1 MKFTYTSCYF
11 KDACWRLNNEYALVT
26 AQAEREVFSNKTSS
40 FNWAAFTLRND
51 TAKGEG
57 IRGPC
62 KMFSFAFHVLLLE
75 IISHHAFAVDVSFT
89 NSFFASLDEDQNVK
103 LYWNVSRKTKEI
115 FFTVEANTLGW
126 IGFGISRGQGKMQGA
141 DIVIGWVKDGKPYFQ
156 DRHAD
161 GYMVPDVDS
170 QQDYELIS
178 LSEDNGK
185 TIMKFKRKFD
195 TCDTDDIKIESGTTK
210 VIYAYHPDDPSSESS
225 IPRHSPANRG
235 PRSVLLLNSAKKDSI
250 LPPDAKYFDIRHNKT
265 AVPGDETSYMCVAF
279 EIPKLNEAHH
289 IVQIDPVI
297 QAGHEGVVHH
307 MLLYQCRDDV
317 PEHHLNYT
325 GRCYSSNMPP
335 PLRQCSGSSTIFAWA
350 VGGKEFYFP
359 KHVGFPIGTPDS
371 PKVVILE
378 VHYDN
383 PQEREGMIDSSGL
396 RLYYTKRLRKYDAG
410 MLYVGAA
417 VDRSMMIPPKEKS
430 WEFNGFCSEECTK
443 EGLRNSKLPEGGISV
458 IASGLHTHLAGR
470 KVILRHIR
478 NGLELPEIARDEHY
492 DFNFQEYHLLDKE
505 IHIAPGDSLIT
516 KCIYDTQD
524 RNWVTN
530 GGISTREEMCLSFLV
545 YYPKVNFSRCVS
557 WEKPAWQKWNDEY
570 VKQNYSLLRKPSFWT
585 KEVNQGLR
593 EAYRDTNEIY
603 ARCLARADIALPGLG
618 YKETQKPLIK
628 TPYKPK
634 PSCDIVSMATRGVVP
649 GSLGVLIAVFSLI
662 TFVH

>member
-1 MKFTYTSCYF
+1 RFPSYF
-11 KDACWRLNNEYALVT
+11 LSTHTFL
-26 AQAEREVFSNKTSS
+26 S
-40 FNWAAFTLRND
+40 
-51 TAKGEG
+51 
-57 IRGPC
+57 
-62 KMFSFAFHVLLLE
+62 
-75 IISHHAFAVDVSFT
+75 
-89 NSFFASLDEDQNVK
+89 SLDEDQNVK
-103 LYWNVSRKTKEI
+103 LYWNVSETRKEI
-115 FFTVEANTLGW
+115 LFTVEANTLGW
-126 IGFGISRGQGKMQGA
+126 VGFGISSGQGKMEGA

-156 DRHAD
+156 VLNDFSMPIFHHGQALKL
-161 GYMVPDVDS
+161 
-170 QQDYELIS
+170 YE
-178 LSEDNGK
+178 
-185 TIMKFKRKFD
+185 
-195 TCDTDDIKIESGTTK
+195 
-210 VIYAYHPDDPSSESS
+210 
-225 IPRHSPANRG
+225 
-235 PRSVLLLNSAKKDSI
+235 
-250 LPPDAKYFDIRHNKT
+250 
-265 AVPGDETSYMCVAF
+265 
-279 EIPKLNEAHH
+279 
-289 IVQIDPVI
+289 
-297 QAGHEGVVHH
+297 
-307 MLLYQCRDDV
+307 CRDDV

-417 VDRSMMIPPKEKS
+417 VDQSMMIPPKEKS

-443 EGLRNSKLPEGGISV
+443 EGLRNSKLPEGGINV

-505 IHIAPGDSLIT
+505 IHIASGDSLIT

-570 VKQNYSLLRKPSFWT
+570 VKQNYSLLLKPSFWN

-603 ARCLARADIALPGLG
+603 ARCLARAHIALPGLG

-649 GSLGVLIAVFSLI
+649 GSLGVLIAVVSLI